1 MSTLSPSTRP
11 DAGTV
16 RRAVESIRAP
26 AETLAFWAAVLLPF
40 CYIPLL
46 YSGVSG
52 ADGLAAFAGLLVA
65 HVVALFLGHD
75 HNRDAE

>member
-46 YSGVSG
+46 YSGFG
-52 ADGLAAFAGLLVA
+52 GTDGLVAFAGLLVA
-65 HVVALFLGHD
+65 NVVALLIGHD
-75 HNRDAE
+75 HNREGE

>member
-1 MSTLSPSTRP
+1 MSTLSPSNRP

-16 RRAVESIRAP
+16 RRAVESVRSP

-46 YSGVSG
+46 YSGLGGTNELVT
-52 ADGLAAFAGLLVA
+52 FAGLLCIHA
-65 HVVALFLGHD
+65 AALLVGHD
-75 HNRDAE
+75 HNREAE